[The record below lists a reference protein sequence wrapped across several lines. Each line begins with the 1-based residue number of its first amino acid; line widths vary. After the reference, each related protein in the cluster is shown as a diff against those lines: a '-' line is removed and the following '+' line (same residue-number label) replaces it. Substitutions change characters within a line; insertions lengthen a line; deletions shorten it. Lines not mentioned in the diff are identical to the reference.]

1 LLNNVSTL
9 CVNYLNNNSFW
20 FFILESVTSECV
32 PLKQRRIKTSTFIFF
47 FSQTNY
53 SSFFN
58 FLFHLII
65 NKTLLRQHMA
75 SFFNTDYSYDHI
87 LLKNFCKS
95 IRHWILFHKEANMTK
110 KILFFSD
117 RVSRFINSAAH
128 YDRMFCW
135 RTRTHK
141 AVLAIRLA
149 CEMIPSLFYLAVF

>member
-1 LLNNVSTL
+1 MLSNVSTL

-20 FFILESVTSECV
+20 FFILESITSECV

-53 SSFFN
+53 SSFFY
-58 FLFHLII
+58 FLLHLII

-110 KILFFSD
+110 KNSFFPTES
-117 RVSRFINSAAH
+117 VAH

-149 CEMIPSLFYLAVF
+149 CEMIPSLFFLGQ

>member
-1 LLNNVSTL
+1 MLNKVSTL

-110 KILFFSD
+110 KNLFFPTESV
-117 RVSRFINSAAH
+117 VSLTQPLIMIECFVEGQER
-128 YDRMFCW
+128 
-135 RTRTHK
+135 
-141 AVLAIRLA
+141 IRLFLLLDD
-149 CEMIPSLFYLAVF
+149 S